1 MFGLVAGD
9 IVPIVAVRLRSGLC
23 FVVVSERLQH
33 WPCCGAR
40 TDFFWRKLNPKE
52 TKPGGGDATNG
63 FAANAI
69 DTGSAVV
76 ANGSFLLLVLA
87 WSVSRLRPVPREN
100 DAHKRMYHAKTDDV
114 PFRFWVPIRLELSSR
129 RWETSSSP
137 SGGCC
142 WQI

>member
-76 ANGSFLLLVLA
+76 ANGSFLLLVFGLVCQSPPTSPKGKRCTQA
-87 WSVSRLRPVPREN
+87 NVSRQDR
-100 DAHKRMYHAKTDDV
+100 
-114 PFRFWVPIRLELSSR
+114 
-129 RWETSSSP
+129 
-137 SGGCC
+137 
-142 WQI
+142 